1 MIISIVIFYIFVGA
15 CAVVAENITT
25 DDLPYWKLLV
35 TGLIWPLPVT
45 LMALIRLF
53 DEKS

>member
-15 CAVVAENITT
+15 CAVIAENVTT
-25 DDLPYWKLLV
+25 DDLPYWRLLV

-45 LMALIRLF
+45 LMALIKLF
-53 DEKS
+53 DE